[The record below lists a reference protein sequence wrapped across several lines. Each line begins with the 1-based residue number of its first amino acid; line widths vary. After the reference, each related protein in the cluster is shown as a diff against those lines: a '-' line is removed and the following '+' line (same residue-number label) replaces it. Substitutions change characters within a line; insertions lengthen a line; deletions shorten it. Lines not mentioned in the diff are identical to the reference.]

1 MRKLVLVLAGLLAA
15 SLPGELVA
23 QVQTAPPP
31 ARQRAPGVPLA
42 PRTGEA
48 ARPPASNSVAPRDQQ
63 RGAGEGRTQA
73 PVRPDRDP
81 PMPKP
86 VPSIIAP

>member
-1 MRKLVLVLAGLLAA
+1 MRKLVLLLAGELVV
-15 SLPGELVA
+15 SLPGALSVQA
-23 QVQTAPPP
+23 QTASPP

-42 PRTGEA
+42 PRSGEA
-48 ARPPASNSVAPRDQQ
+48 ARPPAPNSVAPRDEK
-63 RGAGEGRTQA
+63 RGASEDKAQ
-73 PVRPDRDP
+73 VRPDRDL